1 MRCYVWHTPKANIAT
16 ICSAVKYR
24 TAGLFGGC
32 VWGQLSLADK
42 GVAMGGTDTS
52 DLIRAQIAL
61 SQKKSMAAGLLLTF
75 FFGPLGM
82 LYATVLGGIIMIVV
96 SIVVA
101 IFTLGFGLI
110 VTQLICLVWAA
121 LAIKAQNQ
129 KIDLAVVGETTR
141 RESAPPTAAA

>member
-1 MRCYVWHTPKANIAT
+1 
-16 ICSAVKYR
+16 
-24 TAGLFGGC
+24 
-32 VWGQLSLADK
+32 
-42 GVAMGGTDTS
+42 MGGTDTS